1 MHRFP
6 AVKETMVDRAGGQ
19 AGSSTDAI
27 LVKMQHT
34 TYMNN
39 IETCL
44 VPLLPQEIKVS
55 CFCITQTCIYLC
67 DLHLAFISAEDYPR
81 QKLVHRC

>member
-6 AVKETMVDRAGGQ
+6 AVMETMVDRARGQ

-27 LVKMQHT
+27 LVKMQRT

-55 CFCITQTCIYLC
+55 CFTYIIMHDTYL
-67 DLHLAFISAEDYPR
+67 SAEDYPR
-81 QKLVHRC
+81 QKLVHSC